1 MEFFKEIQQQGIT
14 HRYQKPTVYCKLF
27 EDNSA
32 ALEIAKVPKMRPRT
46 KHINIKYHHFRE
58 HVKAGLIRI
67 LPIDTKDQLADIFT
81 KPLGQELFNKFRE
94 GIQKWSK
101 DEDVDAEHEETS
113 N

>member
-1 MEFFKEIQQQGIT
+1 M
-14 HRYQKPTVYCKLF
+14 
-27 EDNSA
+27 
-32 ALEIAKVPKMRPRT
+32 
-46 KHINIKYHHFRE
+46 
-58 HVKAGLIRI
+58 IRI

-101 DEDVDAEHEETS
+101 DVNVAVKHEGTS

>member
-1 MEFFKEIQQQGIT
+1 
-14 HRYQKPTVYCKLF
+14 
-27 EDNSA
+27 
-32 ALEIAKVPKMRPRT
+32 
-46 KHINIKYHHFRE
+46 
-58 HVKAGLIRI
+58 LIRI

-101 DEDVDAEHEETS
+101 DEDADAEHEETS